1 MKKKKKVLSNLH
13 FLSKVH
19 SKCVSTLL
27 GRSITITCA
36 ASLRE
41 DISRFGCWTE
51 IFLNSNID
59 FNMHEETAKETSV
72 TSIGFLIFQ
81 TVTKKQRITT
91 TKTLKDLSQL
101 T

>member
-1 MKKKKKVLSNLH
+1 
-13 FLSKVH
+13 
-19 SKCVSTLL
+19 
-27 GRSITITCA
+27 
-36 ASLRE
+36 
-41 DISRFGCWTE
+41 
-51 IFLNSNID
+51 
-59 FNMHEETAKETSV
+59 MHEETAKETSV